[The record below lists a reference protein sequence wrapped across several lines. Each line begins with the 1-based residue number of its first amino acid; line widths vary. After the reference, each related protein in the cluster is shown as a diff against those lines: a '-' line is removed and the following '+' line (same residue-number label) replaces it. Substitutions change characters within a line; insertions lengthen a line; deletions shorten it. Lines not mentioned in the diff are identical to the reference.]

1 MPFKSQQQRKLGY
14 AAAATPGGIG
24 GMPQAVGK
32 EFVAADKP
40 GKLPQTVAKPKPP
53 KARAAPPSRFP
64 SMSPSDKATA
74 NEVTRRVAARSK

>member
-1 MPFKSQQQRKLGY
+1 MPFKSQSQRGLMY
-14 AAAATPGGIG
+14 AAAANKGGVG
-24 GMPQAVGK
+24 DVPQAVGK
-32 EFVAADKP
+32 KLIADDKP

-64 SMSPSDKATA
+64 AMSSSDKAMA